1 MNMSMPCSKG
11 FLLGIAVVM
20 LGSAIPLTGVRAVA
34 VSLPGR
40 VPPERTLAIVVHPSN
55 PVENLSMAEL
65 RRIFLGE
72 EGHWPDGRRLT
83 LVMME
88 VGEPERKAV
97 LQQICRMDESDY
109 RKAILHRLYTGE
121 LLVSPKTLS
130 NPTHVRGFVFN
141 VPGAIGYLRAADV
154 DESVKV
160 IRIDGHLPDDEGYP
174 LHVDAA
180 PGQQ

>member
-1 MNMSMPCSKG
+1 MSRSWV
-11 FLLGIAVVM
+11 FVLGVAVVM
-20 LGSAIPLTGVRAVA
+20 IGSATPLTGVKA
-34 VSLPGR
+34 LPATTSGR
-40 VPPERTLAIVVHPSN
+40 LTRERTLAIVVHPSN
-55 PVENLSMAEL
+55 PIKNLTMAEL

-141 VPGAIGYLRAADV
+141 VPGAIGYLRATDV

-174 LHVDAA
+174 LHVDPT
-180 PGQQ
+180 PGPQ

>member
-1 MNMSMPCSKG
+1 MPRSWV
-11 FLLGIAVVM
+11 FLLGIAIVM
-20 LGSAIPLTGVRAVA
+20 GSATPLTGVKA
-34 VSLPGR
+34 LP
-40 VPPERTLAIVVHPSN
+40 VPKAGHLPRERTLAIVVHPSN
-55 PVENLSMAEL
+55 PIENLTMAEL

-121 LLVSPKTLS
+121 LLVSPKTLR
-130 NPTHVRGFVFN
+130 NATHVREFVFN
-141 VPGAIGYLRAADV
+141 VPGAIGYLRAADT
-154 DESVKV
+154 DQSVKV

-174 LHVDAA
+174 LRVDA
-180 PGQQ
+180 PTDTQ

>member
-1 MNMSMPCSKG
+1 
-11 FLLGIAVVM
+11 
-20 LGSAIPLTGVRAVA
+20 
-34 VSLPGR
+34 
-40 VPPERTLAIVVHPSN
+40 
-55 PVENLSMAEL
+55 MAQL

-72 EGHWPDGRRLT
+72 EGHWPDGRRVT
-83 LVMME
+83 LVMMD

-97 LQQICRMDESDY
+97 LQQICRMNEGDY

-130 NPTHVRGFVFN
+130 NPTHMRGFVFN

-160 IRIDGHLPDDEGYP
+160 IRIDGHRPDEEGYP
-174 LHVDAA
+174 LHID
-180 PGQQ
+180 PLPDTQ

>member
-1 MNMSMPCSKG
+1 MPRSWVV
-11 FLLGIAVVM
+11 LLGIAAVM
-20 LGSAIPLTGVRAVA
+20 VGSATPLTGVKA
-34 VSLPGR
+34 LP
-40 VPPERTLAIVVHPSN
+40 VPTPGHLPRERTLAIVVHPSN
-55 PVENLSMAEL
+55 PIENLTMAEL

-97 LQQICRMDESDY
+97 LQEICRMDESDY

-121 LLVSPKTLS
+121 LLVSPKTLR
-130 NPTHVRGFVFN
+130 NPTHVREFVFN

-174 LHVDAA
+174 LRVDAA
-180 PGQQ
+180 PGPQ